1 MTLFRNRIFTEIKS
15 RFTQRED
22 YRKTPGK
29 MLCEDRG
36 LDDASTSQGTPKI
49 AGKPPEARKRQGRIP
64 QSVSEGVC
72 PC

>member
-1 MTLFRNRIFTEIKS
+1 
-15 RFTQRED
+15 
-22 YRKTPGK
+22 

-36 LDDASTSQGTPKI
+36 LDDASTSQGMLKT

-64 QSVSEGVC
+64 RSVSEGVC